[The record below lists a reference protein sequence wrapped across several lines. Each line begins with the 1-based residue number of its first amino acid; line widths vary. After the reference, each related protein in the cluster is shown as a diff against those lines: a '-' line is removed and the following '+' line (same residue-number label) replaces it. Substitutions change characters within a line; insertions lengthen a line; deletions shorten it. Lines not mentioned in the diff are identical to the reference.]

1 MAPSTTSRKM
11 QGRQIQTMAAPNR
24 CRVTLTTTHPPRRA
38 TSIPTTH
45 PTPINTTTATISTTI
60 CIIRSNKSKCSSSS
74 IYRVTSTTT
83 KWLGTVTA
91 EEGSGDTRDC
101 FGHSVNRFEPTA
113 VSVGVEEAGFPTRFV
128 DNPTALL
135 ASTIHPS
142 KLCACVQSITSCLH
156 RLRRKKEGVWHIGKG
171 TLPPPFSSLPFIR
184 GGQKSIRPIWV
195 RDDSVRG
202 RSRRCGD

>member
-24 CRVTLTTTHPPRRA
+24 CRVTTTHRRRRA